1 MSEDCLGARFEILLD
16 GKTQHCRVT
25 MNTAMGAANIIQRQ
39 NSNAGEKFRM
49 LVTLICSPL
58 TTMAP
63 RAGYLNR
70 SCDRAKSVRVRPAP
84 PSDLRGAGDRG
95 GASQRAGA
103 ASAGGVSPAL
113 AHQHSNFPPA
123 GSSDRRASRR
133 CRRPAERPF
142 KPGHCAFGSATV
154 EASMDLAVASEPG
167 LN

>member
-84 PSDLRGAGDRG
+84 LAICAEPAIEVVLRNGRVL
-95 GASQRAGA
+95 RLPA
-103 ASAGGVSPAL
+103 A
-113 AHQHSNFPPA
+113 F
-123 GSSDRRASRR
+123 RRHWHTSIRTSRR
-133 CRRPAERPF
+133 REVLIVEYHADVVAPQ
-142 KPGHCAFGSATV
+142 SA
-154 EASMDLAVASEPG
+154 L
-167 LN
+167 

>member
-84 PSDLRGAGDRG
+84 RSARSRRSRWCFATGGCCVCRRRFAGTG
-95 GASQRAGA
+95 TPAFELP
-103 ASAGGVSPAL
+103 AGGK
-113 AHQHSNFPPA
+113 F
-123 GSSDRRASRR
+123 
-133 CRRPAERPF
+133 
-142 KPGHCAFGSATV
+142 
-154 EASMDLAVASEPG
+154 
-167 LN
+167 